1 MSTVS
6 NAASLFSPSQI
17 STTSSS
23 SSVAQAAGSTA
34 SQQLA
39 GNFNTFLQLLTTQLQ
54 NQNPLDPLDT
64 NQFTQQL
71 VEFAS
76 VEQQINTNTN
86 LQSLINLQQTSEAT
100 SALQLVGSTVTVG
113 GSSAALSNATSTPAQ
128 WTLTSSTPATANV
141 TVTSSAR
148 HDGL

>member
-71 VEFAS
+71 VQFSS
-76 VEQQINTNTN
+76 VEQQINMNTQ
-86 LQSLINLQQTSEAT
+86 LSTLISLQQTSQST
-100 SALQLVGSTVTVG
+100 SALGFVGQTVTVDG
-113 GSSAALSNATSTPAQ
+113 NTAQLANGQASWTFSALKPANATLTIANSTGQ
-128 WTLTSSTPATANV
+128 SV
-141 TVTSSAR
+141 
-148 HDGL
+148 

>member
-39 GNFNTFLQLLTTQLQ
+39 GNFNTFLQLLTTK
-54 NQNPLDPLDT
+54 
-64 NQFTQQL
+64 
-71 VEFAS
+71 
-76 VEQQINTNTN
+76 
-86 LQSLINLQQTSEAT
+86 
-100 SALQLVGSTVTVG
+100 
-113 GSSAALSNATSTPAQ
+113 
-128 WTLTSSTPATANV
+128 
-141 TVTSSAR
+141 
-148 HDGL
+148 